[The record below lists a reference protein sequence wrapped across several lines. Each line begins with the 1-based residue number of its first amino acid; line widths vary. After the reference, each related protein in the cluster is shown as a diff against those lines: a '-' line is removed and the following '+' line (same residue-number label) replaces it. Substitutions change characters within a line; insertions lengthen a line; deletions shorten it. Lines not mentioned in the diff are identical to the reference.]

1 MEGFE
6 VTVDGL
12 GDAGKVGRS
21 LAGDVAALPLAD
33 AALAVGEALPGG
45 TAGDAAAA
53 LAGAWRARVAATADG
68 LAQQAAAL
76 RAAADGY
83 AAAERRAVAALAGE
97 P

>member
-6 VTVDGL
+6 VTVEGL
-12 GDAGKVGRS
+12 RDAGRVGRS
-21 LAGDVAALPLAD
+21 LARDVAALPLAE
-33 AALAVGEALPGG
+33 AAPAVGDALPGA

-68 LAQQAAAL
+68 VAQQAAAL
-76 RAAADGY
+76 RAAADSY
-83 AAAERRAVAALAGE
+83 AAAERRAVVGLAGE